1 MQVIKKWL
9 TFSSVLLIV
18 GCNSDLDASIPED
31 ANWGQ
36 YQLDNGL
43 RYHLYPTEDKEVS
56 IRLMIH
62 AGSIQEADDQQGY
75 AHFVEH
81 MAFNGSRNFTGNDV
95 IKLFEK
101 TGGSFG
107 ADINAFTGYQLTT
120 YKMDL
125 SDQEHLTLALTWM
138 RDVADGIEFAPEQV
152 EREKG
157 VILGEF
163 RATRP
168 ENEPL
173 FTKAYLEAIKGTLV
187 EGKDPLGTQE
197 SVKQASVQGLKSY
210 YQNWYQPQ
218 NAELII
224 SGNIN
229 SEELSKLISQQFS
242 TWKSNGKP
250 GVNKQRDYSI
260 NEESYTLLVGEMES
274 PSLHFLVDRGP
285 IAITTF
291 KQQYQYWLDDVTQQ
305 LISQRLHAAFNN
317 AAQAVQYSGSYTQWI
332 EYNRYSAASIAFSA
346 DNREASQQ
354 LFLETL
360 RSLRDYG
367 VSQSELESI
376 MTGYRNSLS
385 NFDSEWDK
393 RKPLQIVDDKVFAIE
408 QAMPVQSR
416 ETNRKALSEFVT
428 HVDLK
433 RVNDNI
439 DDLLSSDLAWLQGYS
454 ADESLSALEQ
464 QFNKLPER
472 YAQAGFKPLALQQVT
487 SELKQPAAQGEIV
500 SQLDRERDFTVW
512 QLSNG
517 VEVWFQRDPKA
528 GKRAH
533 IVYASQGGK
542 AALTPDLYAASDL
555 LPQSAARSG
564 LGEFSGAQFDS
575 YLRKKDVAVFP
586 FIGLTFHGLE
596 INTTAKELPLALNT
610 IFNIT
615 TEVKVE
621 PRQLEAV
628 KQEFYENNSAYY
640 NSPEGKWYKA
650 INAVTYQPGSRHRY
664 VLNPDIAG
672 VTTEQLL
679 EVHQRLFRYN
689 RDNKLV
695 IIADLEPAQ
704 IAPML
709 RKYIASISLR
719 KDKPSPLNFDNG
731 YNTELAP
738 LIEVNEG
745 SEKGTMLL
753 TRLINTQQRA
763 KTAKDVFVEDA
774 LKRIASARLLE
785 EVREKRGL
793 DYSPEIYPVTQDG
806 EQVSDWFVTAKVASE
821 DVKEVQQALDTMFDG
836 LSKSITEEEVSTA
849 TKQLAVAVEPI
860 NDDPIQRA
868 WFYSRYLIHGYGID
882 ALLDIEGTTNS
893 ITLNDIQQRAA
904 WTFGTNSQKM
914 TATLSAKN

>member
-9 TFSSVLLIV
+9 TFFIVLLIV
-18 GCNSDLDASIPED
+18 GCNSSLDKPIPED
-31 ANWGQ
+31 TNWTH

-43 RYHLYPTEDKEVS
+43 RYHLYPTDDKEVS
-56 IRLMIH
+56 VRLMIH
-62 AGSIQEADDQQGY
+62 AGSMQESVDQKGY

-81 MAFNGSRNFTGNDV
+81 MAFNGSRNFSGNDV

-107 ADINAFTGYQLTT
+107 PDINAFTGYQLTT

-125 SDQEHLTLALTWM
+125 SAQEHLSLALTWM
-138 RDVADGIEFAPEQV
+138 RDVADGIEFDAKQV

-163 RATRP
+163 RASRP
-168 ENEPL
+168 ENQPL
-173 FTKAYLEAIKGTLV
+173 FDKAYLQVIKGTQL
-187 EGKDPLGTQE
+187 EERDPLGTQE
-197 SVKQASVQGLKSY
+197 SVKQVTAEGLKSY
-210 YQNWYQPQ
+210 YHTWYQPQ
-218 NAELII
+218 NAELVI
-224 SGNIN
+224 SGNIDKQML
-229 SEELSKLISQQFS
+229 EKLISEHFS
-242 TWKSNGKP
+242 SWEGSEEAA
-250 GVNKQRDYSI
+250 VEKQRAFSLNTDSL
-260 NEESYTLLVGEMES
+260 TLPIGEMES
-274 PSLHFLVDRGP
+274 PSLNFFVDRGP
-285 IAITTF
+285 IAIKTF
-291 KQQYQYWLDDVTQQ
+291 KHQYQYWLDDVTQQ
-305 LISQRLHAAFNN
+305 LITQRLHTAFNE
-317 AAQAVQYSGSYTQWI
+317 AALAVQYSGSYSQLLN
-332 EYNRYSAASIAFSA
+332 YNRYTVTGIAFSA
-346 DNREASQQ
+346 EQRAKTQQ

-360 RSLRDYG
+360 RSLRDHG
-367 VSQSELESI
+367 VSQDELESI
-376 MTGYRNSLS
+376 MTSYRSSLS
-385 NFDSEWDK
+385 NIESDWDK
-393 RKPLQIVDDKVFAIE
+393 RKPPQIVDEKEFALE
-408 QAMPVQSR
+408 QAMPVLSLETKR
-416 ETNRKALSEFVT
+416 ESLNQFIAQL
-428 HVDLK
+428 DLT
-433 RVNDNI
+433 RVNSNLHE
-439 DDLLSSDLAWLQGYS
+439 LLSSDFTWLQGYS
-454 ADESLSALEQ
+454 VDESPSTLEQ
-464 QFNKLPER
+464 ALLALPKQ

-487 SELKQPAAQGEIV
+487 SELKQPATHGEIV

-517 VEVWFQRDPKA
+517 VEVWYQRDPKA

-542 AALTPDLYAASDL
+542 AALIPDLYAASDL

-650 INAVTYQPGSRHRY
+650 VNAGTYQPDSRHRY

-695 IIADLEPAQ
+695 IIADLEPTQ

-709 RKYIASISLR
+709 RRYIASISLR

-731 YNTELAP
+731 YNTELVP

-745 SEKGTMLL
+745 NEKGTMLL

-763 KTAKDVFVEDA
+763 KTAKDVFAEDA

-806 EQVSDWFVTAKVASE
+806 EQVSDWFVTVKVASE

-836 LSKSITEEEVSTA
+836 LAKSITEEEVSTA

-893 ITLNDIQQRAA
+893 ITLSDIQQRAD
-904 WTFGTNSQKM
+904 WTFGANSQKM
-914 TATLSAKN
+914 IATLSAKN